1 MVYKRVMSIRHLCQL
16 LEPQSIVVVGASNR
30 PGSVGA
36 TVWRNLRAGTFAGP
50 VFGVNPKHATL
61 DGVAL
66 VRRVTDLKEPP
77 DLAVLCT
84 PPDTVPGL
92 VADLGRLGTRAAIVM
107 TAGLSAAQK
116 QAALNAA
123 RPHVLRLLGPN
134 CLGLLSPRIGLNA
147 SFAHADALP
156 GNIAFVSQSGA
167 LVTAVLDWARSRRI
181 GFSHMVSLGERAD
194 VDFGDLLDHLASD
207 AHTRSILLYI
217 ESIESPR
224 KFMSAAR
231 AAARNKPVIV
241 VKAGRAGQGLQAAAS
256 HTGALAG
263 SDVVIDAAIRRAGM
277 LRVDTLQDL
286 FMAAETLA
294 HFRGNTQRGITVMT
308 NGGGAGVMAADA
320 AALAGVDLPPLSE
333 ALMRK
338 LDEVLPPTWSRGNPI
353 DIIGDAPVERYTGT
367 LRALLDDPA
376 AGTVLFM
383 HAPTA
388 IVRSEDIALACAPL
402 AREVAGR
409 LMGCWLGAD
418 GVAQARRI
426 FEEAGIAG
434 YETPEQAVR
443 AYAML
448 ACYQHNQALLSE
460 APPDRAEALPHHG
473 GDAPSEGG
481 DTPPATAAARVI
493 VEAAL
498 AAGREML
505 DEVEAKDVL
514 KAYGITT
521 VPTVAVGPAADAAA
535 DAARSIGYPVALK
548 ILSPDISHK
557 SDVGGVVLSLGDDA
571 AVRVAA
577 QQMLARVQSLKPA
590 ARVSGFTVQAM
601 VRRPHAQEL
610 IVGAS
615 VDAVFGP
622 VILFG
627 QGGTAVEVI
636 ADRAIGLPPLNR
648 VLARDLVAGTRVAKL
663 LAGYRDRLPARVD
676 AVCDVLVAVSRM
688 LADLPELA
696 ELDINPLLADSD
708 GVVALDARLRVARAT
723 GAGTSRFAIQPYP
736 AQLAETWSWQGR
748 PIVVRPIR
756 PEDEAQHRA
765 FAERLAPED
774 VRLRFFSTRRELPR
788 SELARLVQIDYDR
801 EMAFVALEAQ
811 PDGSH
816 TTLGVVRAVADPDN
830 VEAEFAIILA
840 ADAQGQGLGQ
850 RLLDKMVAYLQ
861 SHGTQR
867 LVANVLPENKAMRN
881 LATRSGFVLNA
892 AGSDSSSL
900 RFVLDLKAPLPPAA

>member
-1 MVYKRVMSIRHLCQL
+1 MSIRHLDQL
-16 LEPQSIVVVGASNR
+16 LEPRSVAVIGASNR

-61 DGVAL
+61 DGVRLA
-66 VRRVTDLKEPP
+66 RRVADLAEAP

-92 VADLGRLGTRAAIVM
+92 VGELARLGTRAVIVM
-107 TAGLSAAQK
+107 TAGLSATQK
-116 QAALNAA
+116 QAALDAA
-123 RPHVLRLLGPN
+123 RPHLVRLLGPN

-147 SFAHADALP
+147 SFAHTDALP
-156 GNIAFVSQSGA
+156 GDIAFVSQSGA

-194 VDFGDLLDHLASD
+194 VDFGDLLDHFASD

-231 AAARNKPVIV
+231 SAARNKPVIV
-241 VKAGRAGQGLQAAAS
+241 VKAGRAGNGLQAAAS

-294 HFRGNTQRGITVMT
+294 HFRGNPQRGLTLMT

-320 AALAGVDLPPLSE
+320 AALAGVDLPLLSE
-333 ALMRK
+333 ALRRK

-367 LRALLDDPA
+367 LRALLDDPD

-388 IVRSEDIALACAPL
+388 IVRSEDIARACAPL
-402 AREVAGR
+402 AREAAGR
-409 LMGCWLGAD
+409 LMGCWLGDA
-418 GVAQARRI
+418 GVAEARRI
-426 FEEAGIAG
+426 FEEAGVAG
-434 YETPEQAVR
+434 YETPEEAVR
-443 AYAML
+443 AFAML
-448 ACYQHNQALLSE
+448 ASYQRNQALLTEAPTASE
-460 APPDRAEALPHHG
+460 AAPPD
-473 GDAPSEGG
+473 S
-481 DTPPATAAARVI
+481 AAARAI
-493 VEAAL
+493 VASAL
-498 AAGREML
+498 DGGREML
-505 DEVEAKDVL
+505 DELEAKAVL
-514 KAYGITT
+514 KAYGIPI
-521 VPTVAVGPAADAAA
+521 VPTVAVGPSADAAV
-535 DAARSIGYPVALK
+535 DAARAIGHPVALK

-557 SDVGGVVLSLGDDA
+557 SDVGGVVLGLGDEA
-571 AVRVAA
+571 AVRLAVEH
-577 QQMLARVQSLKPA
+577 MLARVRALKPA
-590 ARVSGFTVQAM
+590 ARITGFTVQSM
-601 VRRPHAQEL
+601 VRRPYAQEL

-615 VDAVFGP
+615 VDPVFGP

-648 VLARDLVAGTRVAKL
+648 VLARDLVSGTRVAKL
-663 LAGYRDRLPARVD
+663 LAGYRDHPPARID
-676 AVCDVLVAVSRM
+676 AICDVLVAVSQM

-696 ELDINPLLADSD
+696 ELDINPLLADGD
-708 GVVALDARLRVARAT
+708 GVIALDARLRVARTT
-723 GAGTSRFAIQPYP
+723 GAGTARFAIQPYP
-736 AQLAETWSWQGR
+736 VDLAETWSWQGR
-748 PIVVRPIR
+748 QLLVRPIR
-756 PEDEAQHRA
+756 PEDEARHRA
-765 FAERLAPED
+765 FAMQLAPED
-774 VRLRFFSTRRELPR
+774 IRLRFFSVRRELPR

-811 PDGSH
+811 PDGSLR
-816 TTLGVVRAVADPDN
+816 TLGVVRAVADPDN
-830 VEAEFAIILA
+830 VEAEFAIILG

-850 RLLDKMVAYLQ
+850 RLLEKMVRYLQ
-861 SHGTQR
+861 HHGTQR
-867 LVANVLPENKAMRN
+867 LVAVVLRENTAMRE
-881 LATRSGFVLNA
+881 LATRSGFKLDA
-892 AGSDSSSL
+892 AGSDGTSL
-900 RFVLDLKAPLPPAA
+900 RYVLELKPAASPTA